1 MYISHNYILN
11 AYYLQAQ
18 QLHYNNCDVVILMH
32 KRNDKRRCWHS
43 YGTPGAGVDFLNAH
57 NEVSELW
64 EEYIYN
70 YKGNKFIFLWLCNLY
85 LEDFKMHTSYIVQG
99 LGGLWG
105 VVIEPTMCKTATNIS
120 FIVWWTYA
128 VHGLGPIGLLVQFIA
143 GPGCFGGYL

>member
-1 MYISHNYILN
+1 MFVMRKIMYKSMYISHNYILN

-70 YKGNKFIFLWLCNLY
+70 YKGNKFIFLWLYNLY
-85 LEDFKMHTSYIVQG
+85 LEDFKQLLNCIGIHFTIKNY
-99 LGGLWG
+99 
-105 VVIEPTMCKTATNIS
+105 K
-120 FIVWWTYA
+120 Y
-128 VHGLGPIGLLVQFIA
+128 VHGTTTCICMYI
-143 GPGCFGGYL
+143 